1 MGRTLAIISFMTFS
15 SALSVRAV
23 DPMIPQIAHEFWL
36 PPATAAMLAAAF
48 ISYGMVLPVL
58 GPVADSVG
66 KKRVM
71 IGCLVVLTIASFL
84 CAVATTFQQ
93 LFIFRV
99 IAGAGCGGLFPLGMA
114 LLSDLVPLAQRQVA
128 IGRLLAGTITGN
140 LLGSAAAGIVADFIH
155 WRGVFIVLGVISL
168 ITLVLAV
175 VGLRGLPEAP
185 RQPLDPRTVIL
196 RYRAIFRIPTA
207 RICYLTV
214 LCEGIFVMGLFAYVA
229 VLLLEAG
236 ERRASI
242 AGAVIASFAVGGIV
256 YSIGIGALLRLLGQ
270 KWVMIAGGLFMA
282 FGIAALAFAP
292 PWQVQC
298 AVVGVMGLGFY
309 MLHASIQVFVT
320 ELAPATRS
328 SAIAFHTFSIFVG
341 QSIGTAAFGYG
352 LFYLGLVGDA
362 RDLLDRD
369 CADRNRER
377 DAADAAQVGL
387 IEAGTSNR
395 QAGRIPFRDVNLAG
409 LLCGGA
415 TSSLCW
421 PAWR

>member
-1 MGRTLAIISFMTFS
+1 M
-15 SALSVRAV
+15 
-23 DPMIPQIAHEFWL
+23 
-36 PPATAAMLAAAF
+36 
-48 ISYGMVLPVL
+48 
-58 GPVADSVG
+58 
-66 KKRVM
+66 
-71 IGCLVVLTIASFL
+71 
-84 CAVATTFQQ
+84 
-93 LFIFRV
+93 
-99 IAGAGCGGLFPLGMA
+99 
-114 LLSDLVPLAQRQVA
+114 
-128 IGRLLAGTITGN
+128 
-140 LLGSAAAGIVADFIH
+140 
-155 WRGVFIVLGVISL
+155 LGVISL
-168 ITLVLAV
+168 IALILSAW
-175 VGLRGLPEAP
+175 GLRGLPGSR

-236 ERRASI
+236 EPRASI

-282 FGIAALAFAP
+282 FGIAGLAFAP

-298 AVVGVMGLGFY
+298 LVVAIMGLGFY

-352 LFYLGLVGDA
+352 LFYLGAPATLAICSATIALTGII
-362 RDLLDRD
+362 
-369 CADRNRER
+369 
-377 DAADAAQVGL
+377 AAQLLTRHRFDLGFC
-387 IEAGTSNR
+387 AF
-395 QAGRIPFRDVNLAG
+395 QAAGRTNTMRAG
-409 LLCGGA
+409 EDDLCGGA
-415 TSSLCW
+415 MPSLCSAAQVCSGPPQRLHNKPNLGAFFGFRQKRSPIRSW
-421 PAWR
+421 MVSAMGCANAATWKAKTSCWSCVTRPVILRLCARCYPN

>member
-1 MGRTLAIISFMTFS
+1 MNRTLAIISFLTFS

-23 DPMIPQIAHEFWL
+23 DPVIPQIAGEFWVQ
-36 PPATAAMLAAAF
+36 PATAAMLAAAF
-48 ISYGMVLPVL
+48 VSYGAVLPVL

-66 KKRVM
+66 KKQVM
-71 IGCLVVLTIASFL
+71 IGCLVVLTVASFL
-84 CAVATTFQQ
+84 CAITTTFSQ
-93 LFIFRV
+93 LFVLRV
-99 IAGAGCGGLFPLGMA
+99 IAGAGCGGLFPIGMA

-140 LLGSAAAGIVADFIH
+140 LMGSAAAGVVADFIH
-155 WRGVFIVLGVISL
+155 WRGVFLVLGVVSL
-168 ITLVLAV
+168 IALVLAV
-175 VGLRGLPEAP
+175 IGLRGLPEAP

-196 RYRAIFRIPTA
+196 RYRDIFRIPTA

-214 LCEGIFVMGLFAYVA
+214 LCEGIFLMSLFAYVA
-229 VLLLEAG
+229 VLLLEVG
-236 ERRASI
+236 ESRASI
-242 AGAVIASFAVGGIV
+242 AGLVIASFAVGGIF

-270 KWVMIAGGLFMA
+270 KWVMITGGLFMA

-341 QSIGTAAFGYG
+341 QSIGTVAFGYG
-352 LFYLGLVGDA
+352 LAYLGSAPTLAICAIAIALTGIISA
-362 RDLLDRD
+362 QLLTQPRS
-369 CADRNRER
+369 A
-377 DAADAAQVGL
+377 
-387 IEAGTSNR
+387 
-395 QAGRIPFRDVNLAG
+395 
-409 LLCGGA
+409 
-415 TSSLCW
+415 
-421 PAWR
+421 

>member
-1 MGRTLAIISFMTFS
+1 MNLTLAIISFMTFS

-23 DPMIPQIAHEFWL
+23 DPMIPQIAHDFWL
-36 PPATAAMLAAAF
+36 SPATAAMLAAAF

-84 CAVATTFQQ
+84 CAVAMTFQQ
-93 LFIFRV
+93 LFILRV

-114 LLSDLVPLAQRQVA
+114 MLSDLVPLAQRQVA

-168 ITLVLAV
+168 IALIFAGW
-175 VGLRGLPEAP
+175 GLRGLPEAP
-185 RQPLDPRTVIL
+185 RQPLDPRTVVL
-196 RYRAIFRIPTA
+196 RYRQIFRIPTA

-236 ERRASI
+236 EPRASV

-282 FGIAALAFAP
+282 FGIASLAFAP

-298 AVVGVMGLGFY
+298 VVVGIMGLGFY

-352 LFYLGLVGDA
+352 LFFLGSPATLAICSAAIALTGLVSA
-362 RDLLDRD
+362 QLLTRP
-369 CADRNRER
+369 R
-377 DAADAAQVGL
+377 
-387 IEAGTSNR
+387 
-395 QAGRIPFRDVNLAG
+395 
-409 LLCGGA
+409 
-415 TSSLCW
+415 
-421 PAWR
+421 PA

>member
-1 MGRTLAIISFMTFS
+1 MHVTLAIISFMTFA

-23 DPMIPQIAHEFWL
+23 DPMIPQIAHDFWL

-58 GPVADSVG
+58 GPVADSIG

-71 IGCLVVLTIASFL
+71 IGCLFVLTVASFL

-93 LFIFRV
+93 LFILRV
-99 IAGAGCGGLFPLGMA
+99 IAGAGCGGLFPIGMA
-114 LLSDLVPLAQRQVA
+114 MLSDLVPMAQRQVA

-140 LLGSAAAGIVADFIH
+140 LMGSAAAGVVADLIH
-155 WRGVFIVLGVISL
+155 WRGVFLVLGFISL
-168 ITLVLAV
+168 IALILAA

-214 LCEGIFVMGLFAYVA
+214 LSEGIFLMGLFAYVA

-236 ERRASI
+236 ETRASI
-242 AGAVIASFAVGGIV
+242 AGLVIASFAVGGIIYTV
-256 YSIGIGALLRLLGQ
+256 SIGALLRLLGQ
-270 KWVMIAGGLFMA
+270 RYVMITGGLFMA
-282 FGIAALAFAP
+282 TGIAVMAFTP

-298 AVVGVMGLGFY
+298 AVFAMMGLGFY

-352 LFYLGLVGDA
+352 LTLIGSAATLAICSAAIALTGIVSST
-362 RDLLDRD
+362 LLTRPKS
-369 CADRNRER
+369 
-377 DAADAAQVGL
+377 
-387 IEAGTSNR
+387 T
-395 QAGRIPFRDVNLAG
+395 
-409 LLCGGA
+409 
-415 TSSLCW
+415 
-421 PAWR
+421 

>member
-1 MGRTLAIISFMTFS
+1 MTFA

-23 DPMIPQIAHEFWL
+23 DPMIPQIAHDFLL
-36 PPATAAMLAAAF
+36 PPETVAMLAAAF

-58 GPVADSVG
+58 GPVADSIG

-71 IGCLVVLTIASFL
+71 IGCLVVLTVASFL
-84 CAVATTFQQ
+84 CAIAASFSQ
-93 LFIFRV
+93 LFVLRV
-99 IAGAGCGGLFPLGMA
+99 ITGAGCGGLFPLGMA
-114 LLSDLVPLAQRQVA
+114 MLSDLVPLAQRQVA

-140 LLGSAAAGIVADFIH
+140 LMGSAAAGIVADFIH
-155 WRGVFIVLGVISL
+155 WRGVFVVLGAISL
-168 ITLVLAV
+168 IALVFAV

-185 RQPLDPRTVIL
+185 RQPLNPRTVVL
-196 RYRAIFRIPTA
+196 RYRDIFRIPTA

-229 VLLLEAG
+229 VMLLAAG
-236 ERRASI
+236 EPRASI
-242 AGAVIASFAVGGIV
+242 AGLVIASFAVGGIV
-256 YSIGIGALLRLLGQ
+256 YSISIGALLRLLGQ

-282 FGIAALAFAP
+282 FGVAGLAFAP
-292 PWQVQC
+292 PWPVQC

-352 LFYLGLVGDA
+352 LSLIGAAWTLAICAVGIA
-362 RDLLDRD
+362 LTGVVSAQLLTR
-369 CADRNRER
+369 
-377 DAADAAQVGL
+377 
-387 IEAGTSNR
+387 
-395 QAGRIPFRDVNLAG
+395 PKLA
-409 LLCGGA
+409 
-415 TSSLCW
+415 
-421 PAWR
+421 

>member
-1 MGRTLAIISFMTFS
+1 MDRTLAIISFLTFS

-23 DPMIPQIAHEFWL
+23 DPVIPQIAGDLWV
-36 PPATAAMLAAAF
+36 PPETAAMLAAAF
-48 ISYGMVLPVL
+48 ISYGVVLPVL
-58 GPVADSVG
+58 GPVADAVG

-71 IGCLVVLTIASFL
+71 IGCLIVLTVSSFL
-84 CAVATTFQQ
+84 CAIATTFPQ
-93 LFIFRV
+93 LFVLRV

-140 LLGSAAAGIVADFIH
+140 LMGSAAAGVVADFIH
-155 WRGVFIVLGVISL
+155 WRGVFLVLGAISL
-168 ITLVLAV
+168 IALVLAV

-185 RQPLDPRTVIL
+185 RQPLDPRTVLL

-229 VLLLEAG
+229 VLLLQAG
-236 ERRASI
+236 EPRASI
-242 AGAVIASFAVGGIV
+242 AGLVIASFAVGGII
-256 YSIGIGALLRLLGQ
+256 YSTGIGVLLRWLGQ
-270 KWVMIAGGLFMA
+270 KKVMIVGGLYMA

-298 AVVGVMGLGFY
+298 AVFVMMGLGFY

-341 QSIGTAAFGYG
+341 QSIGTVAIGYG
-352 LFYLGLVGDA
+352 LALIGSPATLAICSAAIALTGLI
-362 RDLLDRD
+362 
-369 CADRNRER
+369 
-377 DAADAAQVGL
+377 AAQ
-387 IEAGTSNR
+387 
-395 QAGRIPFRDVNLAG
+395 
-409 LLCGGA
+409 LL
-415 TSSLCW
+415 TR
-421 PAWR
+421 PKPI

>member
-1 MGRTLAIISFMTFS
+1 MNLTLAIISFMTFS

-23 DPMIPQIAHEFWL
+23 DPMIPQIAHDFWL
-36 PPATAAMLAAAF
+36 PPAEAAMLAAAF

-93 LFIFRV
+93 LFILRM

-114 LLSDLVPLAQRQVA
+114 MLSDLVPLAQRQVA

-168 ITLVLAV
+168 IALVLSAW
-175 VGLRGLPEAP
+175 GLRGLPEAP

-214 LCEGIFVMGLFAYVA
+214 LCEGIFLMGIFAYVA

-236 ERRASI
+236 EPRASI
-242 AGAVIASFAVGGIV
+242 AIGGIV
-256 YSIGIGALLRLLGQ
+256 YSVGIATLLRLLGQ
-270 KWVMIAGGLFMA
+270 KWVMITGGLCMA
-282 FGIAALAFAP
+282 FGIAALAFSP
-292 PWQVQC
+292 PWQLQC
-298 AVVGVMGLGFY
+298 VVVGIMGLGFY

-352 LFYLGLVGDA
+352 LFYLGAPATLAICSAAIALTGIISA
-362 RDLLDRD
+362 QLLTRPKS
-369 CADRNRER
+369 A
-377 DAADAAQVGL
+377 
-387 IEAGTSNR
+387 
-395 QAGRIPFRDVNLAG
+395 
-409 LLCGGA
+409 
-415 TSSLCW
+415 
-421 PAWR
+421 

>member
-1 MGRTLAIISFMTFS
+1 MDRTLAIISFLTFS

-23 DPMIPQIAHEFWL
+23 DPVIPQIAGDFWV

-48 ISYGMVLPVL
+48 VSYGAVLPVL

-71 IGCLVVLTIASFL
+71 IGCLVVLTVSSFL

-93 LFIFRV
+93 LFILRV
-99 IAGAGCGGLFPLGMA
+99 LAGAGCGGLFPIGMA

-140 LLGSAAAGIVADFIH
+140 LMGSAAAGVVADFIH
-155 WRGVFIVLGVISL
+155 WRGVFLVLGAISL
-168 ITLVLAV
+168 VALILAV
-175 VGLRGLPEAP
+175 FGLRGLPEAP
-185 RQPLDPRTVIL
+185 RQPLNPRTVIL
-196 RYRAIFRIPTA
+196 RYRDIFRIPTA

-214 LCEGIFVMGLFAYVA
+214 LCEGIFLMGLFAYVA

-236 ERRASI
+236 EPRAAI
-242 AGAVIASFAVGGIV
+242 AGLVIASFAVGGII
-256 YSIGIGALLRLLGQ
+256 YSISIGTLLHRLGQ
-270 KWVMIAGGLFMA
+270 KWVMMGGGLCMA

-298 AVVGVMGLGFY
+298 AVFVVIGLGFY

-341 QSIGTAAFGYG
+341 QSIGTVAFGYS
-352 LFYLGLVGDA
+352 LAYLGSSSTLAICSIAIALTGIVSA
-362 RDLLDRD
+362 SLLTRPKP
-369 CADRNRER
+369 
-377 DAADAAQVGL
+377 V
-387 IEAGTSNR
+387 
-395 QAGRIPFRDVNLAG
+395 
-409 LLCGGA
+409 
-415 TSSLCW
+415 
-421 PAWR
+421 

>member
-1 MGRTLAIISFMTFS
+1 MGFTLAIISFMTFS

-23 DPMIPQIAHEFWL
+23 DPMIPQIAHDFWL
-36 PPATAAMLAAAF
+36 PPETAAMLAAAF

-71 IGCLVVLTIASFL
+71 IGCLVVLTVASFL
-84 CAVATTFQQ
+84 CAVAATFSQ
-93 LFIFRV
+93 LFVLRV

-114 LLSDLVPLAQRQVA
+114 MVSDLVPLAQRQVA

-140 LLGSAAAGIVADFIH
+140 LMGSAAAGIVADFIH

-168 ITLVLAV
+168 IALILSA
-175 VGLRGLPEAP
+175 VGLRRLPEAP
-185 RQPLDPRTVIL
+185 RQPLNPRTVLL
-196 RYRAIFRIPTA
+196 RYRDIFRIPTA
-207 RICYLTV
+207 RICYITV
-214 LCEGIFVMGLFAYVA
+214 FAEGVFVMGLFAYVA
-229 VLLLEAG
+229 VLLLQAG
-236 ERRASI
+236 EARASI
-242 AGAVIASFAVGGIV
+242 AGLVIGSFAAGGMI
-256 YSIGIGALLRLLGQ
+256 YSFSIGVLLRLLGQ
-270 KWVMIAGGLFMA
+270 RAVMIGGGFCMA

-298 AVVGVMGLGFY
+298 LVVAVMGLGFY

-352 LFYLGLVGDA
+352 LSWIGPVWTLAVCSVAIALTGIIST
-362 RDLLDRD
+362 LLLTRP
-369 CADRNRER
+369 RS
-377 DAADAAQVGL
+377 V
-387 IEAGTSNR
+387 
-395 QAGRIPFRDVNLAG
+395 
-409 LLCGGA
+409 
-415 TSSLCW
+415 
-421 PAWR
+421 

>member
-1 MGRTLAIISFMTFS
+1 MTPLTLAIISFMTFS

-23 DPMIPQIAHEFWL
+23 DPMIPQIAHDFWL

-66 KKRVM
+66 KRRVM
-71 IGCLVVLTIASFL
+71 IACLIVLTAASFL
-84 CAVATTFQQ
+84 CAVAATFQQ
-93 LFIFRV
+93 LFVLRV

-114 LLSDLVPLAQRQVA
+114 MVSDLVPLAQRQVA

-140 LLGSAAAGIVADFIH
+140 LMGSAAAGIGADLIH
-155 WRGVFIVLGVISL
+155 WRGVFVVLGVISL
-168 ITLVLAV
+168 IALLLAAF
-175 VGLRGLPEAP
+175 GLRGLPETP

-214 LCEGIFVMGLFAYVA
+214 LCEGIFLMGLFAYVA

-236 ERRASI
+236 ETRASI
-242 AGAVIASFAVGGIV
+242 AGLVIASFAIGGIV
-256 YSIGIGALLRLLGQ
+256 YSAGVGWLLRLLGQ

-282 FGIAALAFAP
+282 SGIAALAFAP

-298 AVVGVMGLGFY
+298 VLFAMMGLGFY

-341 QSIGTAAFGYG
+341 QSIGTALFGYG
-352 LFYLGLVGDA
+352 LTW
-362 RDLLDRD
+362 
-369 CADRNRER
+369 
-377 DAADAAQVGL
+377 
-387 IEAGTSNR
+387 I
-395 QAGRIPFRDVNLAG
+395 
-409 LLCGGA
+409 GA
-415 TSSLCW
+415 TATLAICSAAIALTGIVAAFLLTR
-421 PAWR
+421 PKPV

>member
-1 MGRTLAIISFMTFS
+1 MRVTLAIISFMTFA

-23 DPMIPQIAHEFWL
+23 DPMIPQIAHDFWL

-71 IGCLVVLTIASFL
+71 IGCLFVLTVAAFL

-93 LFIFRV
+93 LFILRV
-99 IAGAGCGGLFPLGMA
+99 IAGAGCGGLFPIGMA
-114 LLSDLVPLAQRQVA
+114 MLSNLVPVAQRQVA

-140 LLGSAAAGIVADFIH
+140 LMGSAAAGVVADLIH
-155 WRGVFIVLGVISL
+155 WRGVFLVLGVISL
-168 ITLVLAV
+168 IALVLAII
-175 VGLRGLPEAP
+175 GLRGLPEAP

-214 LCEGIFVMGLFAYVA
+214 LSEGIFLMGLFAYVA
-229 VLLLEAG
+229 VMLLEAG
-236 ERRASI
+236 ETRASI
-242 AGAVIASFAVGGIV
+242 AGLVIASFAVGGIIYTV
-256 YSIGIGALLRLLGQ
+256 SIGVLLRLLGQ
-270 KWVMIAGGLFMA
+270 RWVMIVGGLFMA
-282 FGIAALAFAP
+282 TGIAALAFTP

-298 AVVGVMGLGFY
+298 VLFAMMGLGFY

-352 LFYLGLVGDA
+352 LTLIGS
-362 RDLLDRD
+362 
-369 CADRNRER
+369 
-377 DAADAAQVGL
+377 AATLAICSAAIALTGL
-387 IEAGTSNR
+387 ISAH
-395 QAGRIPFRDVNLAG
+395 
-409 LLCGGA
+409 LLTRPKA
-415 TSSLCW
+415 
-421 PAWR
+421 PV

>member
-1 MGRTLAIISFMTFS
+1 MHVTLAIISFMTFA

-23 DPMIPQIAHEFWL
+23 DPMIPQIAHDFWL

-58 GPVADSVG
+58 GPVADSIG

-71 IGCLVVLTIASFL
+71 IGCLFVLTVASFL

-93 LFIFRV
+93 LFILRV
-99 IAGAGCGGLFPLGMA
+99 IAGAGCGGLFPIGMA
-114 LLSDLVPLAQRQVA
+114 MLSDLVPMAQRQVA

-140 LLGSAAAGIVADFIH
+140 LMGSAAAGVVADLIH
-155 WRGVFIVLGVISL
+155 WRGVFLVLGVISL
-168 ITLVLAV
+168 IALILAA

-214 LCEGIFVMGLFAYVA
+214 LSEGIFLMGLFAYVA

-236 ERRASI
+236 ETRASI
-242 AGAVIASFAVGGIV
+242 AGLVIASFAVGGIIYTV
-256 YSIGIGALLRLLGQ
+256 SIGALLRLLGQ
-270 KWVMIAGGLFMA
+270 RYVMITGGLFMA
-282 FGIAALAFAP
+282 TGIAVMAFTP
-292 PWQVQC
+292 PWQAQC
-298 AVVGVMGLGFY
+298 AVFAMMGLGFY

-341 QSIGTAAFGYG
+341 QSIGTAALGYG
-352 LFYLGLVGDA
+352 LTLIGSAATLAICSAAIALTGIA
-362 RDLLDRD
+362 SSTLLTRPKS
-369 CADRNRER
+369 
-377 DAADAAQVGL
+377 V
-387 IEAGTSNR
+387 
-395 QAGRIPFRDVNLAG
+395 
-409 LLCGGA
+409 
-415 TSSLCW
+415 
-421 PAWR
+421 

>member
-1 MGRTLAIISFMTFS
+1 
-15 SALSVRAV
+15 
-23 DPMIPQIAHEFWL
+23 
-36 PPATAAMLAAAF
+36 MLAAAF

-71 IGCLVVLTIASFL
+71 IGCLVVLTSRRSSAPSRPR
-84 CAVATTFQQ
+84 FQQ
-93 LFIFRV
+93 LFILRV

-114 LLSDLVPLAQRQVA
+114 MLSDLVPLAQRQVA

-168 ITLVLAV
+168 IALCSPW
-175 VGLRGLPEAP
+175 GLRGLPEAP

-236 ERRASI
+236 EPRASI
-242 AGAVIASFAVGGIV
+242 AGAGNRVVRGRRHLLFDRHRGAAAAARPEMGDDHRRTVHGVRHRRARIRAAVAGAVRGG
-256 YSIGIGALLRLLGQ
+256 RRH
-270 KWVMIAGGLFMA
+270 
-282 FGIAALAFAP
+282 
-292 PWQVQC
+292 
-298 AVVGVMGLGFY
+298 GLGFY

-341 QSIGTAAFGYG
+341 QSIGTVAFGYG
-352 LFYLGLVGDA
+352 LVHLGSAPTLAICSVAIALTGIISA
-362 RDLLDRD
+362 QLLTGP
-369 CADRNRER
+369 E
-377 DAADAAQVGL
+377 
-387 IEAGTSNR
+387 
-395 QAGRIPFRDVNLAG
+395 
-409 LLCGGA
+409 
-415 TSSLCW
+415 
-421 PAWR
+421 PA

>member
-1 MGRTLAIISFMTFS
+1 MGPTLAIISFMTFS

-23 DPMIPQIAHEFWL
+23 DPMIPQIAKDFWL
-36 PPATAAMLAAAF
+36 PPETVAMLAAAF

-71 IGCLVVLTIASFL
+71 IGCLVVLTVASFL
-84 CAVATTFQQ
+84 CAVAASFSQ
-93 LFIFRV
+93 LFVLRV

-114 LLSDLVPLAQRQVA
+114 MLSDLVPLAQRQVA

-140 LLGSAAAGIVADFIH
+140 LMGSAAAGIVADFIH
-155 WRGVFIVLGVISL
+155 WRGVFLVLGVISL
-168 ITLVLAV
+168 IALVLAV

-185 RQPLDPRTVIL
+185 RQPLNPRTVLL
-196 RYRAIFRIPTA
+196 RYRDIFRIPTA

-214 LCEGIFVMGLFAYVA
+214 LSEGIFVMGLFAYVA
-229 VLLLEAG
+229 VLLLQAG
-236 ERRASI
+236 EPRASI
-242 AGAVIASFAVGGIV
+242 AGLVIASFAVGGMI
-256 YSIGIGALLRLLGQ
+256 YSFSIGILLRLLGQ
-270 KWVMIAGGLFMA
+270 KWVMIGGGFCMA

-298 AVVGVMGLGFY
+298 GVVAVMGLGFY

-352 LFYLGLVGDA
+352 LTLIGAGWTLAICSAAIALTGIVSTS
-362 RDLLDRD
+362 LLLRP
-369 CADRNRER
+369 R
-377 DAADAAQVGL
+377 AA
-387 IEAGTSNR
+387 
-395 QAGRIPFRDVNLAG
+395 
-409 LLCGGA
+409 
-415 TSSLCW
+415 
-421 PAWR
+421 